1 MACRERLICASA
13 ELADRGRGMRF
24 EVLRHGETE
33 PAFAVRFEGQV
44 HAYLNRCAH
53 VPVQLDW
60 AEGEFFDFSGLY
72 LSCATHGATY
82 LPESGRCVAGP
93 CKGARLVPVAVVERD
108 GGVYLREEFPDGPT

>member
-72 LSCATHGATY
+72 LICATHGATY

-93 CKGARLVPVAVVERD
+93 CKGARLVPVAVVERN